1 MSGPLSGFR
10 ILDLSRVLSGPAAT
24 VLLAD
29 QGADV
34 IKVEPLS
41 GDIVRR
47 MGGNPGGVTPGFL
60 TTNRGKRSIA
70 LDLKTDAG
78 IEVVK
83 RLARSADVFVQNFR
97 PGAIEGMGL
106 GSEVIRE
113 INPRIIYV
121 SISGFGDKGP
131 YAHKRVY
138 DPVIQA
144 LSGLADL
151 QADNKNARPRMVR
164 TVIPDKTTAL
174 TAAQAITAGLLAR
187 ERNGK
192 GQHIKIAMLDAVIA
206 WLWPEGL
213 GGLTMVGNESEV
225 LTGQRSRD
233 LIYETRD
240 GYITAGAVSDA
251 EWEGLC
257 KALRRTRWLEDE
269 RFKTPRDRMRNA
281 NLRLEMTA
289 EVLKEKTSAEWL
301 ARLDEF
307 GVPCAPVLTR
317 PQVVEQEQVKVNKL
331 LFEYDHPGLGR
342 VRQPRPAALFDVTP
356 PGTKRIAPRLGEHS
370 CEVLREHGFEAAEIS
385 ALIDAGVLATA
396 SLDHS

>member
-10 ILDLSRVLSGPAAT
+10 ILDMSRVLSGPVAT

-41 GDIVRR
+41 GDIVRH
-47 MGGNPGGVTPGFL
+47 MGGNPSGVTPGFL
-60 TTNRGKRSIA
+60 SANRGKRSIA
-70 LDLKTDAG
+70 LDLKSDAG

-83 RLARSADVFVQNFR
+83 RLAVSADVFVQNFR
-97 PGAIEGMGL
+97 PGAIENMGL
-106 GSEVIRE
+106 GPEIIRA
-113 INPRIIYV
+113 INPQILYV
-121 SISGFGDKGP
+121 SISGFGEKGP

-144 LSGLADL
+144 LSGLADI
-151 QADNKNARPRMVR
+151 QAENGRPRMIR
-164 TVIPDKTTAL
+164 TVVPDKTTGL

-213 GGLTMVGNESEV
+213 GGLTMVGNEAEV
-225 LTGQRSRD
+225 RTGQRTKD
-233 LIYETRD
+233 LIYETQD

-251 EWEGLC
+251 EWQGMC
-257 KALRRTRWLEDE
+257 TALERLEWLEDE
-269 RFKTPRDRMRNA
+269 RFKTTRDRMRNA
-281 NLRLEMTA
+281 KLRLEMTA

-301 ARLDEF
+301 TRLDELD
-307 GVPCAPVLTR
+307 VPCAPVLTR
-317 PQVVEQEQVKVNKL
+317 PQVVEQEQVKINEL

-356 PGTKRIAPRLGEHS
+356 PGTKRIAPKLGEHGT
-370 CEVLREHGFEAAEIS
+370 EILREHGFADAEIA
-385 ALIDAGVLATA
+385 ALMDAGVLAA
-396 SLDHS
+396 SSK

>member
-10 ILDLSRVLSGPAAT
+10 ILDMSRVLSGPVAT

-41 GDIVRR
+41 GDIVRH

-60 TTNRGKRSIA
+60 SANRGKRSIA
-70 LDLKTDAG
+70 LDLKSDAG

-83 RLARSADVFVQNFR
+83 RLAVSADVFVQNFR
-97 PGAIEGMGL
+97 PGAIENMGL
-106 GSEVIRE
+106 GPEIIRA
-113 INPRIIYV
+113 INPQILYV
-121 SISGFGDKGP
+121 SISGFGEKGP

-144 LSGLADL
+144 LSGLADI
-151 QADNKNARPRMVR
+151 QAENGRPRMIR
-164 TVIPDKTTAL
+164 TVVPDKTTGL

-213 GGLTMVGNESEV
+213 GGLTMVGNEAEV
-225 LTGQRSRD
+225 RTGQRTKD
-233 LIYETRD
+233 LIYETQD

-251 EWEGLC
+251 EWQGMC
-257 KALRRTRWLEDE
+257 TALERLEWLEDE
-269 RFKTPRDRMRNA
+269 RFKTTRDRMRNA
-281 NLRLEMTA
+281 KLRLEMTA

-301 ARLDEF
+301 TRLDVL

-317 PQVVEQEQVKVNKL
+317 PQVIEQEQVKINEL

-356 PGTKRIAPRLGEHS
+356 PGTKRIAPKLGEHGT
-370 CEVLREHGFEAAEIS
+370 EILQEHGFADAEIA
-385 ALIDAGVLATA
+385 ALMDAGVLAA
-396 SLDHS
+396 SSK